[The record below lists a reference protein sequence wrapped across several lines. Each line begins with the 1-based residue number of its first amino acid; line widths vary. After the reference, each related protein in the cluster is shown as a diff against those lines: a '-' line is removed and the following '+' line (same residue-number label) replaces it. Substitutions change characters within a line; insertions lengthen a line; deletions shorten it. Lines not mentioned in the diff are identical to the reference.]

1 MDILR
6 FLAAEAV
13 RLTGSE
19 KMERLGSCRLLGGPK
34 GANHKIRRISLI
46 CAQALRHTQAQA
58 QAHTGGPSSADK
70 ARAEAKSTRR
80 NGSVSLAR
88 SIGFL
93 IDT

>member
-46 CAQALRHTQAQA
+46 CAQALRHTQAQT
-58 QAHTGGPSSADK
+58 HTGGPSSADK
-70 ARAEAKSTRR
+70 ARAEAKSARR
-80 NGSVSLAR
+80 HGSVSLAR
-88 SIGFL
+88 LIGFL